1 MRKRIMAFLIVLTF
15 VFLVSGCGT
24 IKGACEGFANED
36 WPALKKMD
44 DWIRRNLW

>member
-1 MRKRIMAFLIVLTF
+1 MLKKSMVFLIVLAF

-36 WPALKKMD
+36 WPTLKKID
-44 DWIRRNLW
+44 DWMRKNLW